1 MVEMLAAAGR
11 LLDSFRAN
19 IALLDTAGRIV
30 LVNRAWRE
38 YGAANGQQDHLCGVG
53 QNYLEI
59 CDRVTGAD
67 AAVASAV
74 ADGVRAAAAGGS
86 DFMIEY
92 PCHTPTEQRWFVV
105 RATRVELE
113 GQNWLLVKH
122 IDTTAAQ
129 AGRGSMG
136 RCTAYSRGASAPER
150 VIPRHDRHAARL
162 YFRQGS
168 GGQVPRRQ
176 RCHGTAHAG
185 TFPASIIGHTDAEF
199 YPEEIAKAF
208 KADEDA
214 LFADGKTTIIEQP
227 AWRLDGSPG
236 WLCSLKALLR
246 DGQGEIIGYV
256 GHGRDIT
263 EEKRRDEALA
273 DARLLLEQQT
283 EELRHLTAEAE
294 RANHAKSQ
302 FLAAMSHEIRTPMT
316 GVLGM
321 ADLLAAEQLSPE
333 QKRYVDTIRA
343 SGRHLL
349 TVINDIL
356 DFSRLE
362 AGRVEVERIDFLLS
376 DVLEQVSSLMAP
388 QAAARG
394 LDLQVGQ
401 AIASCPVICG
411 DPTRLRQVLV
421 NLIGNA
427 LKFSSAGKV
436 DLMIRRLAA
445 AEGRERLRFEV
456 RDTGIG
462 IPPEQ
467 RVELFQ
473 PFVQA
478 DSSITRH
485 FGGSGLGL
493 AICRSLVT
501 AMGGVI
507 GCESEP
513 GRGSTFWF
521 ELPFEIGDNAKAAER
536 NSAPLLQIR
545 PLRILVVDD
554 VAANRELMVAML
566 GRHGHA
572 VALAD
577 DGAAAVEHAAR
588 GRSGCGADGRADA
601 GDGRDGGHPT
611 HSPAAPARRG
621 RADPGADG
629 QRDGSRT

>member
-1 MVEMLAAAGR
+1 MVDVLTAAGR

-19 IALLDTAGRIV
+19 IAMLDTAGRIV
-30 LVNRAWRE
+30 FVNQAWRE
-38 YGAANGQQDHLCGVG
+38 FGAANGQQDHLCGVG
-53 QNYLEI
+53 QNYLDV
-59 CDRVTGAD
+59 CDRVHGAD
-67 AAVASAV
+67 AAIASAV
-74 ADGVRAAAAGGS
+74 AAGVRATAAGAP
-86 DFMIEY
+86 DFVIEY
-92 PCHTPTEQRWFVV
+92 PCHSPTEQHWFVV
-105 RATRVELE
+105 RVTRVELE
-113 GQNWLLVKH
+113 GQVWLLVKH
-122 IDTTAAQ
+122 LDTTERKLAEAQREDALRALKERAHQNELYHAMIDTLPDFIFAKDR
-129 AGRGSMG
+129 AGRFLAANHA
-136 RCTAYSRGASAPER
+136 TARIMQAPS
-150 VIPRHDRHAARL
+150 V
-162 YFRQGS
+162 
-168 GGQVPRRQ
+168 
-176 RCHGTAHAG
+176 
-185 TFPASIIGHTDAEF
+185 ASIIGRTDADF
-199 YPEEIAKAF
+199 YPAAIAERF
-208 KADEDA
+208 RADEEA
-214 LFADGKTTIIEQP
+214 FFIGGETVIIEQP
-227 AWRLDGSPG
+227 GQRADGSPG
-236 WLCSLKALLR
+236 WLCSLKTLLR
-246 DGQGEIIGYV
+246 DGQDQTIGYV

-263 EEKRRDEALA
+263 EEKFREQALA
-273 DARLLLEQQT
+273 EARSRLEQQAD
-283 EELRHLTAEAE
+283 ELRRLTAEAE
-294 RANHAKSQ
+294 RANDAKSQ

-362 AGRVEVERIDFLLS
+362 AGRVEVERIDFMLS

-545 PLRILVVDD
+545 PLRVLVVDD
-554 VAANRELMVAML
+554 VAANRELMIAML

-588 GRSGCGADGRADA
+588 GNLDVVADGRADA
-601 GDGRDGGHPT
+601 GDGWDGGHPT

-621 RADPGADG
+621 RADPGTDG
-629 QRDGSRT
+629 QRDGI